1 MKFLTP
7 IYIYLTRYFYLHSS
21 QVIIIRLGLS
31 HAFLQS
37 ELTGTKSQEPA
48 AEGGKM
54 PHLNNEPS
62 QWVSYNYNPFSN
74 FQLIISLQQKI
85 KPFIKICSII
95 KRARI
100 LDNLNIY
107 QLNVLVLLPLQ
118 DKSHF
123 QGKEKPVFGN
133 CLLFGNHW
141 HLLVKVTYF
150 YPFPILDLDY
160 RYSHYYKVPN
170 MKTHCG
176 FLSVISVL
184 KPILVFKKK
193 QKTKKT
199 KHL

>member
-74 FQLIISLQQKI
+74 FQLIISL
-85 KPFIKICSII
+85 
-95 KRARI
+95 
-100 LDNLNIY
+100 
-107 QLNVLVLLPLQ
+107 
-118 DKSHF
+118 
-123 QGKEKPVFGN
+123 
-133 CLLFGNHW
+133 
-141 HLLVKVTYF
+141 
-150 YPFPILDLDY
+150 
-160 RYSHYYKVPN
+160 
-170 MKTHCG
+170 
-176 FLSVISVL
+176 
-184 KPILVFKKK
+184 
-193 QKTKKT
+193 
-199 KHL
+199 